1 MFGVRSP
8 GRFELKFSRR
18 EAVGTVL
25 RWIPLEGVFEEIG
38 RKED

>member
-8 GRFELKFSRR
+8 GRFELKFRR

-25 RWIPLEGVFEEIG
+25 RWIPDEGVFEEIG